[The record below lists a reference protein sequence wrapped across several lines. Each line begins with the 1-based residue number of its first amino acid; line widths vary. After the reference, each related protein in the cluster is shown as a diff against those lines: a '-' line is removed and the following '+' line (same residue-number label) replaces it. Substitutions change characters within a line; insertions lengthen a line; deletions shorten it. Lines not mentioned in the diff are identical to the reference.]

1 MSTSSYGAKE
11 EIKLKTDIVALIS
24 EYVKVKKAGA
34 SFMAVCPFHSEK
46 TPSMHVSPDKGM
58 WYCHG
63 CGEGGDAFGFVMRM
77 EGLDF
82 MDAMRFL
89 AKKAGV
95 QLSEQETR
103 EQSDRSTL
111 AKINGAAAKF
121 YHEVLKKSPQAEV
134 ARAYAKKRQLSDDT
148 VEEWS
153 IGFSLDAW
161 EGLLG
166 FLRQKGVTDDQAYRA
181 GLVSKSTQGRGYFD
195 RFRGRLMFPIVDHN
209 GNVVGFTARIMPGPD
224 GKDPKEEAKYVNTSQ
239 TLIYNKSNVL
249 FGLHL
254 GKQEI
259 KKKNQA
265 VVVEGNMDV
274 IASHQA
280 GVKNVVGSS
289 GTSFTGEQLALLKRF
304 TDRLVLSFD
313 NDPAGE
319 TAARRSIDSA
329 VAAGFTVRV
338 LRLPD
343 GIKDPDD
350 CIKKGVEVWTKAIG
364 DAVPYMEWYI
374 DLAKA
379 RTDFHN
385 PESVRAASDSLLKEI
400 AKLAS
405 PVEQAYWIRTLSQL
419 FETPEST
426 LFEAVQRMARGV
438 SRPSGDLRAPEAARR
453 PALPQKPRL
462 SREGIVSQNVIGL
475 GLSWADLGAAVVA
488 AIVPEAVDEEFRPL
502 YTEFVLFYTAN
513 RNGGTSAS
521 AFRQSL
527 DHQGSR
533 ELADRAAA
541 LELLAEQEFGSM
553 THEERRD
560 ALARLIGELKQL
572 HRARRQK
579 ELTQAM
585 AQAEKSG
592 DMATIEAVQKQLS
605 ELIV

>member
-34 SFMAVCPFHSEK
+34 SFMAVCPFHQEK
-46 TPSMHVSPDKGM
+46 TASMHVSPDKGM

-63 CGEGGDAFGFVMRM
+63 CGEGGDVFGFVMRM

-82 MDAMRFL
+82 MGAMRFL

-95 QLSEQETR
+95 TLSEQDNK
-103 EQSDRSTL
+103 EQSERSML
-111 AKINGAAAKF
+111 VKINASAATY
-121 YHEVLKKSPQAEV
+121 YHEVLKKAPQAEA
-134 ARAYAKKRQLSDDT
+134 ARAYAAKRKLTDAT
-148 VEEWS
+148 LEEWS

-161 EGLLG
+161 EGAIG
-166 FLRQKGVTDDQAYRA
+166 FLKQKGVTDEQAYYA
-181 GLVSKSTQGRGYFD
+181 GLVSKSAQGRGYFD

-224 GKDPKEEAKYVNTSQ
+224 GKDPKDEAKYVNTSQ
-239 TLIYNKSNVL
+239 TLVYNKSNVL
-249 FGLHL
+249 YGLSL
-254 GKQEI
+254 AKQDI
-259 KKKNQA
+259 KKNNLA

-280 GVKNVVGSS
+280 RVRNVVGSS

-319 TAARRSIDSA
+319 TAARRSIDAA
-329 VAAGFTVRV
+329 VAAGFTVRI
-338 LRLPD
+338 LRLPA
-343 GIKDPDD
+343 GVKDPDD
-350 CIKKGVEVWTKAIG
+350 CIKQGVEIWTKAVA
-364 DAVPYMEWYI
+364 DAAPYMEWYI
-374 DLAKA
+374 DLARS

-385 PESVRAASDSLLKEI
+385 PDSVRATSESLLKEV
-400 AKLAS
+400 AKLSS
-405 PVEQAYWIRTLSQL
+405 PVEQSYWIRSLSQL

-426 LFEAVQRMARGV
+426 LFEAVQRFSRGV
-438 SRPSGDLRAPEAARR
+438 TRVTVDTRAPEAARR
-453 PALPQKPRL
+453 PALPLKPRL
-462 SREGIVSQNVIGL
+462 SREGIVSQNVVGL
-475 GLSWADLGAAVVA
+475 ALSWPDLGAAVIA

-502 YTEFVLFYTAN
+502 YTEFILFYNAQ
-513 RNGGTSAS
+513 RSGDASAS
-521 AFRQSL
+521 TFRQSL
-527 DHQGSR
+527 EQQGSR
-533 ELADRAAA
+533 DLADRAAA
-541 LELLAEQEFGSM
+541 LELLAEREFIGL

-560 ALARLIGELKQL
+560 SLSRLIGELKQL
-572 HRARRQK
+572 HKARRQN
-579 ELTQAM
+579 ELRHAM

-592 DMATIEAVQKQLS
+592 DMATIEDVQRQLS